1 VRFGGIEKESNNKRE
16 KEKERKLNHSITPSN
31 GRPMNAKQRETK
43 KKRICVVMIF
53 FCHDYSFFFYFFVI
67 QS

>member
-31 GRPMNAKQRETK
+31 GRPMNAKQRDED
-43 KKRICVVMIF
+43 KRICVVMIF
-53 FCHDYSFFFYFFVI
+53 FVMIILF
-67 QS
+67 